1 VEVLH
6 AVKLAPNRDA
16 RVRPPVE
23 EALRKKRELDV
34 RLDTVVVAKVEVPK
48 TESRL
53 LVTRLLD
60 MDRFVAEALER
71 VVFPVTFKVEEK
83 DPVVPMSA
91 P

>member
-1 VEVLH
+1 MLH
-6 AVKLAPNRDA
+6 AARLAPKSDA

-23 EALRKKRELDV
+23 DALPKVRPVVVREDA
-34 RLDTVVVAKVEVPK
+34 VVVARVEVPK

-71 VVFPVTFKVEEK
+71 VVFPATFKVEENV
-83 DPVVPMSA
+83 PVEPMSA